1 MRFLSLLAVI
11 LASSLFAQGNTKI
24 EKEIDGL
31 ISRKIMPVAIVSD
44 DPVLGSLVQSALS
57 THGAFE
63 ISPTS
68 SVKVRIGRGGLAA
81 VVSCDNALYAFT
93 SNVEGKDEDQL
104 ALRIAD
110 AAVVGIG
117 RRWQLKPLFADTK
130 VAFVSRSTGSAE
142 IYVTNLARSRTLRLT
157 RYGNTSIGPRWSA
170 DGSRI
175 FFISSFRSNWP
186 EIFSTNGY
194 GEASK
199 VIVNVRGALGA
210 ASSGPDGRIA
220 FASSTQGT
228 MEIVVAG
235 PQGQTPTRVIK
246 APSMQWVNTDPS
258 WSPDGSRFALTAG
271 PTGSPGIYLASSAG
285 GALQRLSTGHGYS
298 TEPRWNPVF
307 PDQLVF
313 TYQEAGALRLGVL
326 DLAAATVTPI
336 VTKSPVSIAH
346 ASWCA
351 DGRHLVAAQGNWLAV
366 IDSVTGKVTR
376 LTPSQLGDCS
386 EPDCWTPRAQ

>member
-117 RRWQLKPLFADTK
+117 RRWQLKP
-130 VAFVSRSTGSAE
+130 
-142 IYVTNLARSRTLRLT
+142 
-157 RYGNTSIGPRWSA
+157 
-170 DGSRI
+170 
-175 FFISSFRSNWP
+175 
-186 EIFSTNGY
+186 
-194 GEASK
+194 
-199 VIVNVRGALGA
+199 
-210 ASSGPDGRIA
+210 
-220 FASSTQGT
+220 
-228 MEIVVAG
+228 
-235 PQGQTPTRVIK
+235 
-246 APSMQWVNTDPS
+246 
-258 WSPDGSRFALTAG
+258 
-271 PTGSPGIYLASSAG
+271 
-285 GALQRLSTGHGYS
+285 
-298 TEPRWNPVF
+298 
-307 PDQLVF
+307 
-313 TYQEAGALRLGVL
+313 
-326 DLAAATVTPI
+326 
-336 VTKSPVSIAH
+336 
-346 ASWCA
+346 
-351 DGRHLVAAQGNWLAV
+351 
-366 IDSVTGKVTR
+366 
-376 LTPSQLGDCS
+376 
-386 EPDCWTPRAQ
+386 